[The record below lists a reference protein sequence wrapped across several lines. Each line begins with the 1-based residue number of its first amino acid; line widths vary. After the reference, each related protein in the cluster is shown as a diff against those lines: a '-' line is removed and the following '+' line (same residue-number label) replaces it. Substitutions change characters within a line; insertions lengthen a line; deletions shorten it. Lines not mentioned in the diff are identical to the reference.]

1 MIAKNITGIII
12 ISLNLA
18 GICFMVLML
27 LMALINRGKPKKVSP
42 AKGRKKPTG
51 KPGQKP
57 KASLSKADYLLDD
70 IDLSEF
76 DDLDLDEME

>member
-1 MIAKNITGIII
+1 MIAKSIIGIII

-18 GICFMVLML
+18 GICFMILML
-27 LMALINRGKPKKVSP
+27 ILALKNGFKKKDGPPKGKTPP
-42 AKGRKKPTG
+42 PRKTG
-51 KPGQKP
+51 NTAT
-57 KASLSKADYLLDD
+57 ASLTKADYLLDD

>member
-1 MIAKNITGIII
+1 MIAKSVTGIII

-18 GICFMVLML
+18 GICFMLLML
-27 LMALINRGKPKKVSP
+27 IFALKNRGQKKVKP
-42 AKGRKKPTG
+42 ARGKGNPPNKTGNKPT
-51 KPGQKP
+51 
-57 KASLSKADYLLDD
+57 ASLKKADYLLDD

>member
-1 MIAKNITGIII
+1 MIAKSVTGIII

-27 LMALINRGKPKKVSP
+27 IFALKNRSKKTEGPTKGKKQPP
-42 AKGRKKPTG
+42 RKKGAKPT
-51 KPGQKP
+51 
-57 KASLSKADYLLDD
+57 ASLTKADYLLDD

>member
-1 MIAKNITGIII
+1 MIAKSITGIII

-27 LMALINRGKPKKVSP
+27 IFALKNRSQKKEEPSKGKKTTPSRT
-42 AKGRKKPTG
+42 GEKPT
-51 KPGQKP
+51 
-57 KASLSKADYLLDD
+57 ATLTKADYLLDD